1 MFTKKKL
8 MIVDD
13 DTLSIYLNKIT
24 IEQTN
29 MASICE
35 TFDNGLDAINFIK
48 KNTNNPNSLPDII
61 LLDLFM
67 PIMDGWQ
74 FINEYNSFKE
84 KLSKEIQIFIVS
96 SSISPD
102 DISRSKS
109 YNSIKDYIIKPIT
122 KEKIINT
129 INNF

>member
-1 MFTKKKL
+1 MLTKKKL

-29 MASICE
+29 MANICE

-48 KNTNNPNSLPDII
+48 KNTKNPDSLPDII

-84 KLSKEIQIFIVS
+84 KLSKEILIFIVS

-109 YNSIKDYIIKPIT
+109 YNSIQDYIIKPIT

-129 INNF
+129 IKNL